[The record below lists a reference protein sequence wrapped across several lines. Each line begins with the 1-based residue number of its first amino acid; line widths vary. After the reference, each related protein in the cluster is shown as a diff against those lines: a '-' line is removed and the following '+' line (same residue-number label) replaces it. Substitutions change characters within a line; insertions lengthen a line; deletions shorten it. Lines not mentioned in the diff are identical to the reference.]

1 MNTLRPPNEDANIA
15 PFGHSAHLVLY
26 GRELRTMS
34 FIVQRRH
41 RRIAS
46 ATALSVVLAAFSAGV
61 AAAAPASADQGTGST
76 LAGSSPSYATASADQ
91 GQLAGATQ
99 LSVRVF
105 LAGQSPAGLAAYAKD
120 VSDPTSPL
128 YRHFL
133 SASAARARFGA
144 SSQQVSA
151 VKSWLTGAGFTITS
165 TTQQWI
171 DVKGPAADV
180 PKAFDTSLHN
190 YRTTD
195 GTLHA
200 PQQNVR
206 IPAAVA
212 SAVAGVSG
220 LTQATTHA
228 VTMSTSTGKAPT
240 TTSDPSCAA
249 YYAQKKAP
257 STAPPV
263 PAGYSD
269 PSTLAQCSMYPAELR
284 KAYGVTQTGLTG
296 KGATI
301 AIVNWYGSSTM
312 EADADQYSINHGDK
326 PFAPGQY
333 SEVSTPSQWT
343 NEDLC
348 GFGDNSEEALDVEMA
363 HGLAPSAK
371 IVTVAANSCT
381 DDDLL
386 AAEAEIVDN
395 HLADIVSNSWGESLY
410 TTAGDEDP
418 SVIAAYNQIFELGA
432 VEGIAFDFSTG
443 DCMNNDAFSVSTGLN
458 CDPTVSRA
466 SVDWPTS
473 SSWVTAVGGTAL
485 GLNKQGGYAFE
496 TAMGDNRSGVT
507 APGAA
512 SWAASAG
519 TFGGGGGVS
528 ETEPQPWYQSGV
540 VPKKLSTT
548 LMDGTKTTPK
558 RTIPDISLNG
568 DLYFSSTLVGQTTD
582 GVYSEAGYGG
592 TSVSAPSWAGILADA
607 QQAQGGPIGFANP
620 AIYLRAP
627 LATDVTGNPA
637 QIGHSPIDS
646 VIFEYPASSP
656 NSGLFRLV
664 QFNADEGL
672 PATRG
677 YDLATGVGSP
687 NALFLSSF
695 NRF

>member
-1 MNTLRPPNEDANIA
+1 MS
-15 PFGHSAHLVLY
+15 SA
-26 GRELRTMS
+26 
-34 FIVQRRH
+34 VQRRH

-46 ATALSVVLAAFSAGV
+46 ATAISVVLAAFSAGV
-61 AAAAPASADQGTGST
+61 AAAGPASAAQGAAALPGT
-76 LAGSSPSYATASADQ
+76 SPSYATAAADQ
-91 GQLAGATQ
+91 GQTAAATQ
-99 LSVRVF
+99 LSIRVV
-105 LAGQSPAGLAAYAKD
+105 LAGRDPSGLTAYAKD
-120 VSDPTSPL
+120 VSDPTNAL
-128 YRHFL
+128 YHHYL
-133 SASAARARFGA
+133 SAAAAKSAFGA
-144 SSQQVSA
+144 TSQQIAA
-151 VKSWLTGAGFTITS
+151 VTSWLVGAGFTVTS
-165 TTQQWI
+165 TNDHWI

-180 PKAFDTSLHN
+180 PKAFATSLHN
-190 YRTTD
+190 YKTTA

-212 SAVAGVSG
+212 SAVSGVTG
-220 LTQATTHA
+220 LAQATTHA
-228 VTMSTSTGKAPT
+228 VTMSTTTGKAPVA
-240 TTSDPSCAA
+240 SDPSCSA
-249 YYAQKKAP
+249 YYGQKTAP
-257 STAPPV
+257 STVPAV

-269 PSTLAQCSMYPAELR
+269 PSTLAQCSFVPSELR
-284 KAYGVTQTGLTG
+284 QAYGVTQTGLTG

-343 NEDLC
+343 NEAAC
-348 GFGDNSEEALDVEMA
+348 GYGDNSEEALDVEMA
-363 HGLAPSAK
+363 HGFAPSAK
-371 IVTVAANSCT
+371 IVTVAANSCF
-381 DDDLL
+381 DSDLL

-395 HLADIVSNSWGESLY
+395 HLADIVSNSWGESIFS
-410 TTAGDEDP
+410 TAGDLDP
-418 SVIAAYNQIFELGA
+418 AVMAAYDQVFEMGA
-432 VEGIAFDFSTG
+432 TEGIAFDVSTG
-443 DCMNNDAFSVSTGLN
+443 DCMNNDAYSVSMGLN

-473 SSWVTAVGGTAL
+473 SAWVTAVGGTAL
-485 GLNKQGGYAFE
+485 AINKKGNYAFE
-496 TAMGDNRSGVT
+496 TAMGDNRSGRT
-507 APGAA
+507 AAGATA
-512 SWAASAG
+512 WAAAAG

-528 ETEPQPWYQSGV
+528 ETEAQPWYQSWV

-568 DLYFSSTLVGQTTD
+568 DLYFSSTLVGQTTG

-607 QQAQGGPIGFANP
+607 QQADGGVPIGFANP
-620 AIYLRAP
+620 AIYLRAS
-627 LATDVTGNPA
+627 LATDVTGNPR
-637 QIGHSPIDS
+637 QIGNTPVDS
-646 VIFEYPASSP
+646 VIFEYPSSSP
-656 NSGLFRLV
+656 YANQFRLV
-664 QFNADEGL
+664 QYNADEGL

-695 NRF
+695 GFRF

>member
-1 MNTLRPPNEDANIA
+1 MS
-15 PFGHSAHLVLY
+15 SA
-26 GRELRTMS
+26 
-34 FIVQRRH
+34 VQRRH

-46 ATALSVVLAAFSAGV
+46 ATAIAVALAAFSAGV
-61 AAAAPASADQGTGST
+61 AVASPASAAQAATLPGT
-76 LAGSSPSYATASADQ
+76 SPSYATAAADQ
-91 GQLAGATQ
+91 GQTAASTQ

-105 LAGQSPAGLAAYAKD
+105 LTGRDPSGLAAYAED
-120 VSDPTSPL
+120 VSDPTNPL

-133 SASAARARFGA
+133 SAAAARESFGA
-144 SSQQVSA
+144 TPQQTAA
-151 VKSWLTGAGFTITS
+151 VTSWLTGAGFSITS
-165 TTQQWI
+165 TNEHWI

-180 PKAFDTSLHN
+180 QKAFATSLHN
-190 YRTTD
+190 YRTPE

-200 PQQNVR
+200 PQRNVR
-206 IPAAVA
+206 IPLTVA
-212 SAVAGVSG
+212 SAVAGVTG
-220 LTQATTHA
+220 LAQATTHA
-228 VTMSTSTGKAPT
+228 VTMSTSNGKAPVA
-240 TTSDPSCAA
+240 SDPSCSA
-249 YYAQKKAP
+249 YYGQKTAP
-257 STAPPV
+257 SGLPSV

-269 PSTLAQCSMYPAELR
+269 PSTLAQCSFYPAELR

-343 NEDLC
+343 NESAC
-348 GFGDNSEEALDVEMA
+348 GYGDNSEEALDVEMA

-371 IVTVAANSCT
+371 IVTVAANSCF
-381 DDDLL
+381 DSDLL

-395 HLADIVSNSWGESLY
+395 HLANIVSNSWGESIFS
-410 TTAGDEDP
+410 TAGNLDP
-418 SVIAAYNQIFELGA
+418 SLMAAYDQVFELGA
-432 VEGIAFDFSTG
+432 TEGIAFDFSSG
-443 DCMNNDAFSVSTGLN
+443 DCMNNDAYSVSTGLN

-466 SVDWPTS
+466 SIDWPTAS
-473 SSWVTAVGGTAL
+473 AWVTAVGGTAL
-485 GLNKQGGYAFE
+485 AISKRGGYSFE
-496 TAMGDNRSGVT
+496 TAMGDNRSGRT
-507 APGAA
+507 AAGATA
-512 SWAASAG
+512 WAASAG

-528 ETEPQPWYQSGV
+528 ETEPQPWYQSWV
-540 VPKKLSTT
+540 VPRKLSTT

-568 DLYFSSTLVGQTTD
+568 DLYFSSTLVGQTTN

-607 QQAQGGPIGFANP
+607 QQAQGGIPVGFANP
-620 AIYLRAP
+620 AIYLRAR

-637 QIGHSPIDS
+637 QIGDTPVDS
-646 VIFEYPASSP
+646 VIFEYPSDSP
-656 NSGLFRLV
+656 FSGQYRLV
-664 QFNADEGL
+664 QYNADEGL

-687 NALFLSSF
+687 NASFLRSF
-695 NRF
+695 GGRF